1 MNNITIIMGVS
12 GCGKTTVGKLLA
24 SKLGIPFYD
33 ADDFHSDI
41 NKTKMSNQNPLTDYD
56 RIPWLDSLSNHL
68 KEWQLKDGAV
78 LACSALKEDYRVILA
93 SKTKAINWVVLLGD
107 YNTIKLRLD
116 QRQNHFMK
124 ASLLQSQFDSLEI
137 PEYGLQLSV
146 KNEPETIA
154 NKIIKSFYGQ
164 E

>member
-1 MNNITIIMGVS
+1 MGVS

-24 SKLGIPFYD
+24 LKLGVPFYD

-41 NKTKMSNQNPLTDYD
+41 NKTKMSNQIPLTDND
-56 RIPWLDSLSNHL
+56 RLPWLHSLSNHL
-68 KEWQLKDGAV
+68 KDWQLKDGAV

-107 YNTIKLRLD
+107 FNTIKFRLE

-124 ASLLQSQFDSLEI
+124 ATLLQSQFDSLEI
-137 PEYGLQLSV
+137 PNYGLQLSV
-146 KNEPETIA
+146 KNDLEIMV
-154 NKIIKSFYGQ
+154 NKIYNTFYSH